1 MKEKFTEIFKK
12 NAERMNTAKT
22 MFEIATKQGNKE
34 LARKYR
40 AEYIELKSE
49 IDTYALQLIK

>member
-1 MKEKFTEIFKK
+1 MFTEVYKK
-12 NAERMNTAKT
+12 NAERMETVKT
-22 MFEIATKQGNKE
+22 MYKIAMKQGNKE

-40 AEYIELKSE
+40 AEYTELKSE